1 MVELLSFVDLVSR
14 CGFSESGNVALFFVL
29 AAQFGKYMAIFDEC
43 DMIEQSVDENMKNWR
58 NNGKRD
64 LIQLIFYTIIA
75 ELAEIVVRRTDWNG
89 VNLLLK

>member
-1 MVELLSFVDLVSR
+1 MVELLSFEDFASLR
-14 CGFSESGNVALFFVL
+14 GFSESGNVALFFEL

-58 NNGKRD
+58 NNGKRG
-64 LIQLIFYTIIA
+64 LIQLIFYAIVA

-89 VNLLLK
+89 VNFLLK

>member
-1 MVELLSFVDLVSR
+1 MVELLSFEDLVSR

-43 DMIEQSVDENMKNWR
+43 DMIEQSVDENMKNRR

-64 LIQLIFYTIIA
+64 LNILIFYTKVA
-75 ELAEIVVRRTDWNG
+75 ELAEIVVRKTDWNS